1 MEPTGVDTAG
11 AVVVGAGEVASRPWL
26 PLPDAPGV
34 TYKALWRARRS
45 VAGLMR
51 LAPGA
56 AVAPH
61 SHDHAH
67 HHVWVVAGTCTV
79 LGHEAGAGAYA
90 HIPAG
95 VEHAVQAGPEGA
107 TFFYI
112 YEETARDGS

>member
-1 MEPTGVDTAG
+1 MTAG
-11 AVVVGAGEVASRPWL
+11 EADSRPWL

-34 TYKALWRARRS
+34 TYKALWRAGRS

-56 AVAPH
+56 GVAPH

-67 HHVWVVAGTCTV
+67 HHVWVVKGSCRV
-79 LGHEAGAGAYA
+79 LGHEVTAGSYA

-95 VEHAVQAGPEGA
+95 VEHGVSAGPAGC

-112 YEETARDGS
+112 YEQAAGDGA